1 MFFKFFPIHAIPPEV
16 LNRQVRKI
24 IRHRLRNVS
33 SKRRRQLKMLDLGM
47 PL

>member
-24 IRHRLRNVS
+24 VRSRMKKMS
-33 SKRRRQLKMLDLGM
+33 SKRRGQLKMLDLGM